1 MPRRPRRLWIG
12 GIALAVTIAAA
23 CTISATVGSSDG
35 NAGGIP
41 GFSAGTG
48 LTARPQQG
56 IPMGLD
62 YGVTLFKASR
72 AAIDKSLDEAVGLGD
87 TWVRVD
93 LPWDG
98 IQPSDSETAHDWSRF
113 DTFVEAANAKGL
125 KLLVT
130 VVDPP
135 IWARV
140 SSCSAQEACAPVSA
154 QAYADFAAAAAA
166 RYAKDGVHDW
176 EIWNEENLGAFAGAP
191 DPEKAY
197 TEVLEDASI
206 ALHKADPEAVVVLGG
221 LGMVDTVPAR
231 DWIGAYRFLSGVA
244 RDGGLGYA
252 DAIGVHPYG
261 APYLPADSPVFKEI
275 DSDPHSLE
283 SILRQY
289 GRASIPFWI
298 TETGA
303 TTQGPGPAAA
313 DESRATAGA
322 THVTEA
328 WQARIAT
335 ATVAT
340 ETADPH
346 IKALFWY
353 SDVDLPASALY
364 YGLMTTSGAQ
374 KPAYAALKAAIAAY
388 RSGLR

>member
-1 MPRRPRRLWIG
+1 MSDRSPRFWIG
-12 GIALAVTIAAA
+12 IVLAVMITAA
-23 CTISATVGSSDG
+23 CTISATVGSSGG
-35 NAGGIP
+35 NPRSAPSLAETTGPAGRQP
-41 GFSAGTG
+41 
-48 LTARPQQG
+48 PG

-62 YGVTLFKASR
+62 YGATLFKASP

-87 TWVRVD
+87 SWVRVD

-98 IQPSDSETAHDWSRF
+98 IQPADSETAHDWSRF
-113 DTFVEAANAKGL
+113 DSFVNAANAKGL

-130 VVDPP
+130 IVDPP

-140 SSCSAQEACAPVSA
+140 SSCASEEACAPVSA
-154 QAYADFAAAAAA
+154 GAYAAFAAAAAG

-176 EIWNEENLGAFAGAP
+176 EIWNEENLGSYAATP
-191 DPEKAY
+191 DPEQAY
-197 TEVLEDASI
+197 TDVFEDASI
-206 ALHKADPEAVVVLGG
+206 ALHKADPEAVVILGG
-221 LGMVDTVPAR
+221 LGMVDTVASR
-231 DWIGAYRFLSGVA
+231 NWISAYEFLAGVA

-261 APYLPADSPVFKEI
+261 APYLPSDSPVFKEI
-275 DSDPHSLE
+275 DVDARSLE
-283 SILRQY
+283 SILKQY
-289 GRASIPFWI
+289 GRANIPFWI

-303 TTQGPGPAAA
+303 TTQGLGPAAA
-313 DESRATAGA
+313 DGGAATANA

-340 ETADPH
+340 ATSDPH

-353 SDVDLPASALY
+353 SDVDLPASGLY
-364 YGLMTTSGAQ
+364 YGLMTASGLP
-374 KPAYAALKAAIAAY
+374 KPAYAAMKAAIAAY
-388 RSGLR
+388 RARLG

>member
-1 MPRRPRRLWIG
+1 MPARPRQFWIG
-12 GIALAVTIAAA
+12 GIVLAVTITAA
-23 CTISATVGSSDG
+23 CTISATVGSSGG
-35 NAGGIP
+35 NTGGTP
-41 GFSAGTG
+41 NLAEGGGA
-48 LTARPQQG
+48 TARQQPG
-56 IPMGLD
+56 MPMGLD
-62 YGVTLFKASR
+62 YGATLFKASP
-72 AAIDKSLDEAVGLGD
+72 AAIDTSLDEAVGLGD
-87 TWVRVD
+87 SWVRVD

-113 DTFVEAANAKGL
+113 DTFVDAADKRGL

-135 IWARV
+135 VWARV
-140 SSCSAQEACAPVSA
+140 SSCAAQEACAPVSA
-154 QAYADFAAAAAA
+154 QAYADFAAAAAT

-176 EIWNEENLGAFAGAP
+176 EIWNEENLGAFATTA

-197 TEVLEDASI
+197 TEVIEDASI
-206 ALHKADPEAVVVLGG
+206 ALHKADPAAVVVLGG
-221 LGMVDTVPAR
+221 LGMVDTVQAR
-231 DWIGAYRFLSGVA
+231 DWISAYAFLSGVA

-261 APYLPADSPVFKEI
+261 APFLPADSPVFKEI

-283 SILRQY
+283 SILKQY
-289 GRASIPFWI
+289 GRADIPFWI

-313 DESRATAGA
+313 DEGSATAGA

-340 ETADPH
+340 ATTDPH
-346 IKALFWY
+346 ISALFWY
-353 SDVDLPASALY
+353 SDVDLPASGLY
-364 YGLMTTSGAQ
+364 YGLMTSSGAP
-374 KPAYAALKAAIAAY
+374 KPAYAAMKAAIAAY
-388 RSGLR
+388 RSHLH